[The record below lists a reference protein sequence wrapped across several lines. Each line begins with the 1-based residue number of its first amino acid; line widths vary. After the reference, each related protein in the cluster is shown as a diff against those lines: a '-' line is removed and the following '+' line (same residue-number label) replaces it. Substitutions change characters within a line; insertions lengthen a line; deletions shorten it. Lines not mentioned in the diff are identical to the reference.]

1 MRPLEGIIPAL
12 LTGFDRGED
21 LDPEAIRAL
30 ASRLVSGGVHGLFLC
45 GTSGEFP
52 LLSLEERERIVELV
66 SAEAAGRVAI
76 IVHVG
81 APRTRD
87 AIRLAQH
94 AASLGADAVSSV
106 PPLYYPHRPEAVLEY
121 IAEVSGST
129 SLPFLYYHI
138 PERTGVHIDLRF
150 LEKMAAIPGVA
161 GMKFSHGDLTAFTA
175 FRDRVG
181 PRFLMFCGSD
191 EILFQALTAGAA
203 GGIGSTYNFL
213 PELNLDLWKAFTE
226 GRWPEAAACQARALK
241 CHFGLSALPGIAA
254 TKEAVRRRFG
264 IDLGRPRSPQ
274 DRLRPEE
281 AEIVARALD
290 S

>member
-21 LDPEAIRAL
+21 LDPGSIRAL
-30 ASRLVSGGVHGLFLC
+30 TSRLVSEGVHGLFLC
-45 GTSGEFP
+45 GTSGEFH

-66 SAEAAGRVAI
+66 CDEAAGQVAI
-76 IVHVG
+76 IVHVA

-94 AASLGADAVSSV
+94 AARLGADAVSSV
-106 PPLYYPHRPEAVLEY
+106 PPLYYEYRPETVLEY
-121 IAEVSGST
+121 VAEVSGAT

-138 PERTGVHIDLRF
+138 PGRTGVEIDIRF
-150 LEKMAAIPGVA
+150 VEKLASIPRVA
-161 GMKFSHGDLTAFTA
+161 GMKFSHGDLATLAE
-175 FRDRVG
+175 FREAAG
-181 PRFLMFCGSD
+181 TRFLVFCGTD
-191 EILFQALTAGAA
+191 EVLYQALTAGAA

-213 PELNLDLWKAFTE
+213 PELNVNLWKAFTA
-226 GRWPEAAACQARALK
+226 GRWPEAAAAQAAALRTILP
-241 CHFGLSALPGIAA
+241 LSAYPGIAA

-264 IDLGRPRSPQ
+264 IDLGQPRSPQ

-281 AEIVARALD
+281 VDAVGKLLRA
-290 S
+290 